1 MISREV
7 RSLIARLVRENFLWG
22 APPIHGELLILGFT
36 VSQATVSRHMPAR
49 SRRPTT
55 IVADLS
61 SQSNHCV
68 RPVFRGAV

>member
-1 MISREV
+1 MRM
-7 RSLIARLVRENFLWG
+7 ARENFLWG
-22 APPIHGELLILGFT
+22 APRIHGELLMLGFMRLAGYRLALHAFAK
-36 VSQATVSRHMPAR
+36 QAAN
-49 SRRPTT
+49 T